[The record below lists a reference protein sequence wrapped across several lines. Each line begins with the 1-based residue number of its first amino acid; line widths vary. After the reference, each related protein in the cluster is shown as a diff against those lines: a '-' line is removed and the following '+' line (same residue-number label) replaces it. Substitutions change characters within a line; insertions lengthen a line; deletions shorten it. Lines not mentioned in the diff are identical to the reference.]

1 MKKKGNSADNNSKML
16 RKTFAGKVKSVD
28 AENHTVEVI
37 MSDQT
42 ADRYNEVVL
51 AKAWKKRLGIYKK
64 HPILL
69 SSHNYHSLTHQIGMC
84 TSIKVVGDQL
94 IAKLKYFVGVGND
107 EADWGWKLAEMG
119 IAAFSVGFIP
129 HGYIR
134 GGADGYTEA
143 LKEIGI
149 KLKEGERG
157 PHVVYTD
164 VELLENSQ
172 VLIPANSNALQK
184 GLKDEDPVV
193 RSIAELM
200 ESKLGDEIAADDNSE
215 QPELCLK
222 GINDT
227 INHLQT
233 LVKGF
238 ADDGEPGDET
248 PSAWCPV
255 KAKKGVSA
263 HAGYDGEDAE
273 SIDFDLY
280 GKAFAQCDPEK
291 SEVRSGYR
299 LIHHED
305 VDGELTASKG
315 GVVAAMASLLGEV
328 GKAKVP
334 DADMAGI
341 YNHLE
346 KHYEEFGLEVPE
358 LRDYATVEDI
368 AIGCKD
374 YDTAILLACEIGV
387 AAKVRSKVTESEAEL
402 EGIIVQIEGN
412 VKGLFEEKVKALEDQ
427 FKSVISGAGETL
439 ANEILKNLG
448 LSVIA
453 AKKVI
458 EKDEEEED
466 DEDEDGSSD
475 TGDGTDDDSEDADD
489 NEDDTDED
497 DDDDEEGEDDD
508 DESVS
513 KALDYIK
520 DMDDLLSAKPG
531 EGAEGEEEDEA

>member
-94 IAKLKYFVGVGND
+94 LAKLKYFVGVGND

-143 LKEIGI
+143 LKEVGI

-157 PHVVYTD
+157 PHVIYTD

-200 ESKLGDEIAADDNSE
+200 ESKLGDEIADDDNSE
-215 QPELCLK
+215 QPEFRLK

-238 ADDGEPGDET
+238 ADDGEPGGGT
-248 PSAWCPV
+248 SSAWCPV
-255 KAKKGVSA
+255 KAKKGISA
-263 HAGYDGEDAE
+263 LAGYDGEDAE
-273 SIDFDLY
+273 SIDFNLY

-299 LIHHED
+299 LLHHD
-305 VDGELTASKG
+305 VEGEELVPSKSGTVAS
-315 GVVAAMASLLGEV
+315 MASLLGAC
-328 GKAKVP
+328 GKSKVP
-334 DADMAGI
+334 ESEVESI
-341 YNHLE
+341 YKHLSG
-346 KHYEEFGLEVPE
+346 HYEELGMEVPE
-358 LRDYATVEDI
+358 LRDYTTVEDI
-368 AIGCKD
+368 AVGCKD
-374 YDTAILLACEIGV
+374 YDTAILLACEIGT
-387 AAKVRSKVTESEAEL
+387 ATKVREKVLENEGEY
-402 EGIIVQIEGN
+402 EGIVVQIEN
-412 VKGLFEEKVKALEDQ
+412 NLKSLLEEEVESLESRIKSVLED
-427 FKSVISGAGETL
+427 VGTTL
-439 ANEILKNLG
+439 SAEILKNLG
-448 LSVIA
+448 LSLVA
-453 AKKVI
+453 SKGANG
-458 EKDEEEED
+458 EEED
-466 DEDEDGSSD
+466 DSN
-475 TGDGTDDDSEDADD
+475 EDADS
-489 NEDDTDED
+489 EDDTDD
-497 DDDDEEGEDDD
+497 ISGDDDEGGEEEDEDN
-508 DESVS
+508 ESVS

-520 DMDDLLSAKPG
+520 DMDSLLSAKPG
-531 EGAEGEEEDEA
+531 ESSEGEEDEA